1 MRTNRVDRGAAD
13 DEYEDDK
20 ADDGAAEPYPSNALP
35 CPGRMPEAGALCI
48 HVQDVEPI
56 PALCRKLMSIGYD
69 ATQPIEFHQGRNIAA
84 KFDSLAEGSR
94 YKPKKRRAE
103 ANTSPPVSSVE

>member
-1 MRTNRVDRGAAD
+1 MTNTKTTKPTMAQRSPIRATLYLVQDR
-13 DEYEDDK
+13 
-20 ADDGAAEPYPSNALP
+20 L
-35 CPGRMPEAGALCI
+35 PEAGALGI

-56 PALCRKLMSIGYD
+56 DALCRKLMSIGYD

-84 KFDSLAEGSR
+84 KVDSLAEGSR

-103 ANTSPPVSSVE
+103 ANTSPPVSSAE

>member
-1 MRTNRVDRGAAD
+1 MTNTKMTKPTMAQRSPIRATLYLFQDR
-13 DEYEDDK
+13 
-20 ADDGAAEPYPSNALP
+20 L
-35 CPGRMPEAGALCI
+35 PEAGALGI

-56 PALCRKLMSIGYD
+56 QALCRKLMSIGYD
-69 ATQPIEFHQGRNIAA
+69 ANQPIEFHQGRNIAA

-103 ANTSPPVSSVE
+103 ANTSPPVSSAE

>member
-1 MRTNRVDRGAAD
+1 MTPKRPPGPPLMTNTKTTKPTAQRSPIRATLYLVQDR
-13 DEYEDDK
+13 
-20 ADDGAAEPYPSNALP
+20 L
-35 CPGRMPEAGALCI
+35 PEAGALGI

-56 PALCRKLMSIGYD
+56 QALCRKLISIGYD

-94 YKPKKRRAE
+94 YKPKRPRAG
-103 ANTSPPVSSVE
+103 ANTSSPEAQK

>member
-1 MRTNRVDRGAAD
+1 MTNTKTTKPTMAQRSPIRATLYLVQDR
-13 DEYEDDK
+13 
-20 ADDGAAEPYPSNALP
+20 L
-35 CPGRMPEAGALCI
+35 PEAGALGI

-56 PALCRKLMSIGYD
+56 QALCRKLMSIGYD

-103 ANTSPPVSSVE
+103 ANTSPPVSSAE

>member
-1 MRTNRVDRGAAD
+1 MNPKLPPGPPLITNTKTTKPTAQRSSIRATLYLVQDR
-13 DEYEDDK
+13 
-20 ADDGAAEPYPSNALP
+20 LP
-35 CPGRMPEAGALCI
+35 GAGALGI

-56 PALCRKLMSIGYD
+56 HALCRKLMSIGYD

-94 YKPKKRRAE
+94 YKPKRRRAE
-103 ANTSPPVSSVE
+103 ANTSPPVSSAE

>member
-1 MRTNRVDRGAAD
+1 MTNTKTTKPTMAQRSPIRATLDLVQDR
-13 DEYEDDK
+13 
-20 ADDGAAEPYPSNALP
+20 L
-35 CPGRMPEAGALCI
+35 PEAGALGI

-56 PALCRKLMSIGYD
+56 HALCRKLMSIGYD

-94 YKPKKRRAE
+94 YKPKKRRAD
-103 ANTSPPVSSVE
+103 ANTSPPVSSAE

>member
-1 MRTNRVDRGAAD
+1 MTNTKTTKPTMAQRSPIRATLYLIQD
-13 DEYEDDK
+13 
-20 ADDGAAEPYPSNALP
+20 SL
-35 CPGRMPEAGALCI
+35 PEAGALGI

-56 PALCRKLMSIGYD
+56 QALCRKLMSIGYD

-103 ANTSPPVSSVE
+103 ANTSPPVSSAE